1 MRVVVL
7 ASGSRGNAAVVEAN
21 GTRVLVDCG
30 LSYRQ
35 LRARMAPHGLDP
47 ADLEA
52 VLLTHEHI
60 DHVRGLE
67 VFQKKHR
74 IPVLG
79 SEGTRSALAGR
90 VAVEPLLRSGQPL
103 VQHGLEVLP
112 VATSHDAAEPVGFVL
127 SHRGRRLGLVTDTG
141 VMTELLVERL
151 AGCAALLLEANHDL
165 DMLRLG
171 SYPWPLKQ
179 RIRSRTGHLSNS
191 QTRDA
196 LERLVGPEL
205 ELVVAMHLSQE
216 NNTPDLARAELQRV
230 LAGSS
235 VRCAVSSQDQ
245 PLTIEL
251 SAPPREPGG
260 WGTSDLRPSTFDGQ
274 GGGPYP
280 GPRTPDPG

>member
-35 LRARMAPHGLDP
+35 LRARMAPYGLEP
-47 ADLEA
+47 GDLEA

-67 VFQKKHR
+67 VFSKRHR

-79 SEGTRSALAGR
+79 SEGTRMALAGR
-90 VAVEPLLRSGQPL
+90 VTVEPLLCSGQPL

-112 VATSHDAAEPVGFVL
+112 VATSHDAAEPVGFVFA
-127 SHRGRRLGLVTDTG
+127 HRGRRLGLVTDTG
-141 VMTELLVERL
+141 VMTGLLVERL

-179 RIRSRTGHLSNS
+179 RIRSRTGHLSNC
-191 QTRDA
+191 QARDA
-196 LERLVGPEL
+196 LDRLAGPGL

-216 NNTPDLARAELQRV
+216 NNTPDLARVELDRV
-230 LAGSS
+230 LAGSN
-235 VRCAVSSQDQ
+235 VRCQVASQDQ
-245 PLTIEL
+245 PVAVEL
-251 SAPPREPGG
+251 AVSPPEPAGRAAL
-260 WGTSDLRPSTFDGQ
+260 DVRPSTFDGQ
-274 GGGPYP
+274 GGGAY
-280 GPRTPDPG
+280 PRTPGPG